1 MNKFSN
7 KKCIKKMKELL
18 ENDAWSSQLV
28 NVFVTRY
35 LLQSNECKVSKGIFL
50 IFNNNVQN

>member
-1 MNKFSN
+1 MFPVFRQKLFINKFSN
-7 KKCIKKMKELL
+7 KKCIQRIKELL

-35 LLQSNECKVSKGIFL
+35 LLQSKECKMSKG
-50 IFNNNVQN
+50 